1 MISMSD
7 RDENG
12 EKVES
17 ATNSP
22 TFCVEAFLAES
33 NDVDMVCKS
42 HHHEQ

>member
-17 ATNSP
+17 ATNCP
-22 TFCVEAFLAES
+22 TFCVES
-33 NDVDMVCKS
+33 NDVDMVCTSQQIINKL
-42 HHHEQ
+42 